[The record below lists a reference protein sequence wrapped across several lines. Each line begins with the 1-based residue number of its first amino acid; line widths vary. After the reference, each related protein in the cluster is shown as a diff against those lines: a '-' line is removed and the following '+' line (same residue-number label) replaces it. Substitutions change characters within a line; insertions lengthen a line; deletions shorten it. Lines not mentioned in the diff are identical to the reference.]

1 MCNCCSAHQKKSI
14 DEIIAQFKETE
25 GGLIPALHA
34 IDAEYRAI
42 PEKALVKLAKAFNI
56 PVAKVYGVATFYAK
70 FKIGERGANVIRI
83 CKSAPCHIAGAA
95 EVVTALEQHLGIKA
109 GETTADGK
117 FTLELTECV
126 GMCNGAPVITI
137 NEKPYFEVTAAKISE
152 ILAQL

>member
-1 MCNCCSAHQKKSI
+1 MCNCCSAHNKKSI
-14 DEIIAQFKETE
+14 DEIIAQFKDQK

-42 PEKALVKLAKAFNI
+42 PETALVKLSKAFNV
-56 PVAKVYGVATFYAK
+56 PVSNVFGVATFYAK
-70 FKIGERGANVIRI
+70 FKIGERGANVVRI

-95 EVVTALEQHLGIKA
+95 EVVAALEKELGIKA
-109 GETTADGK
+109 GETTADGH

-137 NEKPYFEVTAAKISE
+137 NERPFFEITAAKIPE
-152 ILAQL
+152 ILAQF